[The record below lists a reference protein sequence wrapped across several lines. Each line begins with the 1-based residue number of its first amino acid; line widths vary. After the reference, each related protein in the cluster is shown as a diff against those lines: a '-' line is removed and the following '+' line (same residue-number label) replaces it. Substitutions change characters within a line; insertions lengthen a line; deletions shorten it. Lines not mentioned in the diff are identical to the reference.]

1 MAQQQTMEICTTIS
15 EVRQALKGVSH
26 TPVGAV
32 LTMGALH
39 DGHLALV
46 RQAREECETVV
57 ASIYVNPTQ
66 FGDLTDLTTYP
77 RGVQGD
83 LRVLREEGVGLVF
96 MPTDAEM
103 YPPGFD
109 TWVEPGKVAEPL
121 EGVHRPGHFRG
132 VCTVVLK
139 LFNALR
145 PDRSYFGQK
154 DAQQIMV
161 IRRMAEDLALGVEIV
176 AVPTV
181 RERDGLALSSRN
193 AKMSFEERQAAPVL
207 YRALCLAQELALRGQ
222 RDADTV
228 REAMQECITAEPL
241 ASIDYVSVADAET
254 LEELTGIDRPALASL
269 AVRIGESRL
278 IDNVLLT

>member
-1 MAQQQTMEICTTIS
+1 MEICTTIS
-15 EVRQALKGVSH
+15 EVRQALKGVEH
-26 TPVGAV
+26 PPVGAV

-46 RQAREECETVV
+46 KQAREECETVV
-57 ASIYVNPTQ
+57 VSIYVNPSQ
-66 FGDLTDLTTYP
+66 FGDQTDLAAYP
-77 RGVQGD
+77 RGVQED
-83 LRVLREEGVGLVF
+83 LRVLREEGVDLVF

-139 LFNALR
+139 LFNTLR

-161 IRRMAEDLALGVEIV
+161 IRHMVEDLALGVDII

-193 AKMSFEERQAAPVL
+193 THLSYAERQAAPVL

-222 RDADTV
+222 RDADMV
-228 REAMQECITAEPL
+228 RTAMRECIAGESQ
-241 ASIDYVSVADAET
+241 ASIDYVSVADAGT

-269 AVRIGESRL
+269 AVNIGETRL

>member
-1 MAQQQTMEICTTIS
+1 MAQQQTMKICTTIS

-46 RQAREECETVV
+46 RQAREECQTVV

-66 FGDLTDLTTYP
+66 FGDLTDLTAYP
-77 RGVQGD
+77 RGVQED

-154 DAQQIMV
+154 DAQLIMV
-161 IRRMAEDLALGVEIV
+161 IRHMAEDLALGVEIV

-207 YRALCLAQELALRGQ
+207 YRALCLAQELALQGQ

-228 REAMQECITAEPL
+228 REAMQECIAAEPL

-269 AVRIGESRL
+269 AVRIGETRL
-278 IDNVLLT
+278 IDNVLHS

>member
-66 FGDLTDLTTYP
+66 FGDLTDLTAYP

>member
-1 MAQQQTMEICTTIS
+1 
-15 EVRQALKGVSH
+15 
-26 TPVGAV
+26 
-32 LTMGALH
+32 MGALH
-39 DGHLALV
+39 EGHLALV
-46 RQAREECETVV
+46 RQAREECQTVV

-66 FGDLTDLTTYP
+66 FGDLTDLTAYP
-77 RGVQGD
+77 RGVQED

-161 IRRMAEDLALGVEIV
+161 IRHMAEDLALGVEIV

-222 RDADTV
+222 RDADMV
-228 REAMQECITAEPL
+228 REAMQECIAAEPL
-241 ASIDYVSVADAET
+241 ASIDYVSVADVET
-254 LEELTGIDRPALASL
+254 LEELAELTGIDRPALASL
-269 AVRIGESRL
+269 AVRIGETRL
-278 IDNVLLT
+278 IDNVQLP

>member
-1 MAQQQTMEICTTIS
+1 MEICTTIS
-15 EVRQALKGVSH
+15 EVRQALKGMEH
-26 TPVGAV
+26 PPVGAV

-46 RQAREECETVV
+46 RRAREECSTVV

-66 FGDLTDLTTYP
+66 FGDQTDLAAYP
-77 RGVQGD
+77 SGIQED
-83 LRVLREEGVGLVF
+83 LRVLREEGVDLVF
-96 MPTDAEM
+96 MPTDSEM

-109 TWVEPGKVAEPL
+109 TWVEPGKVAEQS

-139 LFNALR
+139 LFNTLR

-161 IRRMAEDLALGVEIV
+161 IRHMVEDLALSVDII

-193 AKMSFEERQAAPVL
+193 THLSYAERQAAPVL
-207 YRALCLAQELALRGQ
+207 YRALCLARELSLRGQ

-228 REAMQECITAEPL
+228 REAMRECLVGEAL

-269 AVRIGESRL
+269 AVTIGETRL
-278 IDNVLLT
+278 IDSVLLA

>member
-15 EVRQALKGVSH
+15 EVRQALKGVAH

-46 RQAREECETVV
+46 RQAREECQTVV

-66 FGDLTDLTTYP
+66 FGDLTDLTAYP
-77 RGVQGD
+77 RGVQED

-103 YPPGFD
+103 YPQGFD

-161 IRRMAEDLALGVEIV
+161 IRHMAEDLALGVEIV

-193 AKMSFEERQAAPVL
+193 AKLSFEERQAAPVL

-222 RDADTV
+222 RDANTV
-228 REAMQECITAEPL
+228 REAMQECIAAEPL
-241 ASIDYVSVADAET
+241 ASIDYVSVADVET

-269 AVRIGESRL
+269 AVRIGEIRL
-278 IDNVLLT
+278 IDNLQLT

>member
-46 RQAREECETVV
+46 RQAREECQTVV

-66 FGDLTDLTTYP
+66 FGDQTDLAAYP
-77 RGVQGD
+77 RGVQED

-109 TWVEPGKVAEPL
+109 TWVEPGKIAEPL

-161 IRRMAEDLALGVEIV
+161 IRHMAEDLALGVEIV

-193 AKMSFEERQAAPVL
+193 AKMRFEERQAAPVL

-228 REAMQECITAEPL
+228 REAMQECIAAEPL
-241 ASIDYVSVADAET
+241 ASIDYVSVADVET

-269 AVRIGESRL
+269 AVRIGETRL

>member
-1 MAQQQTMEICTTIS
+1 MEICTTIS

-26 TPVGAV
+26 PPVGAV

-46 RQAREECETVV
+46 RQAREECQTVV

-66 FGDLTDLTTYP
+66 FGDQTDLTAYP
-77 RGVQGD
+77 RGVQED
-83 LRVLREEGVGLVF
+83 RRVLREEGVGLVF

-103 YPPGFD
+103 YSPGFD

-161 IRRMAEDLALGVEIV
+161 IRHMAEDLALGVEIV

-228 REAMQECITAEPL
+228 REAMRECLAAEPL
-241 ASIDYVSVADAET
+241 ASIDYVSVADVET
-254 LEELTGIDRPALASL
+254 LEELAEPTGIDRPALASL
-269 AVRIGESRL
+269 AVRIGETRL
-278 IDNVLLT
+278 IDNVQLD

>member
-46 RQAREECETVV
+46 RQAREECQTVV

-66 FGDLTDLTTYP
+66 FGDLTDLTAYP
-77 RGVQGD
+77 RGVQED

-161 IRRMAEDLALGVEIV
+161 IRHMAEDLALGVEIV

-228 REAMQECITAEPL
+228 REAMQECIAAEPL

-269 AVRIGESRL
+269 AVRIGETRL
-278 IDNVLLT
+278 IDNVQLP

>member
-46 RQAREECETVV
+46 RQAREECQTVV

-66 FGDLTDLTTYP
+66 FGDLTDLTAYP
-77 RGVQGD
+77 RGVQED

-109 TWVEPGKVAEPL
+109 TWVEPGKIAEPL

-161 IRRMAEDLALGVEIV
+161 IRHMAEDLALGVEIV

-193 AKMSFEERQAAPVL
+193 AKMRFEERQAAPVL

-228 REAMQECITAEPL
+228 REAMQECIAAEPL

-269 AVRIGESRL
+269 AVRIGETRL